1 MASSF
6 NAQYSYSR
14 KFDQVKLQEGIFS
27 FPPKHQTGYAPT
39 AAECA
44 VNLINRL
51 SRDARATDLHFMAY
65 MLATACHESGEITK
79 FQVPQ
84 VGKGRNAGKPI
95 IDPKTKL
102 QMTKKRSL
110 WTLFNPIST
119 GESKGL
125 RHGL

>member
-1 MASSF
+1 MASGF

-27 FPPKHQTGYAPT
+27 FPPKHQSGYAPT

-44 VNLINRL
+44 VKLINRL
-51 SRDARATDLHFMAY
+51 SCDARVADLRFMAY
-65 MLATACHESGEITK
+65 MSATACHESREITK

-95 IDPKTKL
+95 INPKTKL
-102 QMTKKRSL
+102 QVTGKRSL
-110 WTLFNPIST
+110 WTLFMPISA

-125 RHGL
+125 RQGL